1 MSFRGEST
9 RQRAF
14 ARRQVLLMALVL
26 GGIALWA
33 ATQIGRSGTAG
44 GSIVVSLR
52 GNVATTLDPAN
63 LSSEAAL
70 ERQIAALAGVRS
82 VLGPAT
88 LIERQAAQTRIA
100 IRRYVAAMKP
110 AGAVAAGKDLATV
123 LVHYGYIGLPSLANQ
138 SFVGQLIFGSGTA
151 PERRFAA
158 VFPDGDDARVTITL
172 GPRGSDEETRL
183 LARIER
189 LVAGAQLQ
197 GVKASL

>member
-1 MSFRGEST
+1 MSLQGGSTLRGSA
-9 RQRAF
+9 R
-14 ARRQVLLMALVL
+14 RRQVLLMALL
-26 GGIALWA
+26 LAGIALWG
-33 ATQIGRSGTAG
+33 ATQILGGTG
-44 GSIVVSLR
+44 GGTIVVSLR

-63 LSSEAAL
+63 LSAEAAL
-70 ERQIAALAGVRS
+70 ERQLAALSGVRS

-110 AGAVAAGKDLATV
+110 AAAVAARKDLATV

-138 SFVGQLIFGSGTA
+138 SFIGQLIFGSGTV
-151 PERRFAA
+151 PQRRFAA
-158 VFPDGDDARVTITL
+158 VFPGGDDARVTITL
-172 GPRGSDEETRL
+172 GPRGRDAEAQL